1 MVITKKE
8 TAKEKSIREY
18 RTDYVFTFE
27 KLFNFGYLE
36 RNEGNIDNTFAD
48 YEKYIFA
55 EFQSKQAI
63 KRFICNKSFTFLSK
77 RQKKKLYL
85 RFCKISNLTLPTYR
99 KVTENAKRLTSNR
112 NSIIGMLRTYITERK
127 YFLTIKT
134 TKLRTFTTGKRVSV
148 LRSYKTVA
156 NYAKE
161 LNKLLKASKLPF
173 AFFIEFSEK
182 IGYHLHYLLISPTQ
196 RAIAE
201 RFLFRHR
208 SLSYKLID
216 VKDVR
221 KSYFYLAKYPN
232 KSKKSDGQTL
242 LWQFPRSKV

>member
-1 MVITKKE
+1 MIITKKE
-8 TAKEKSIREY
+8 TSKERSIKEY
-18 RTDYVFTFE
+18 RTNYVFTFE

-85 RFCKISNLTLPTYR
+85 RFCKISNLTIPEIR
-99 KVTENAKRLTSNR
+99 QVTDSAKRLTSNR
-112 NSIIGMLRTYITERK
+112 NSIIRMLRTFITERK

-134 TKLRTFTTGKRVSV
+134 TKLRHSKRVSV
-148 LRSYKTVA
+148 KRSYQTVT
-156 NYAKE
+156 NYAKQ
-161 LNKLLKASKLPF
+161 LNKLLKATKLPF
-173 AFFIEFSEK
+173 AYFIEYSEK
-182 IGYHLHYLLISPTQ
+182 IGYHLHYLLVSPSQ
-196 RAIAE
+196 RAVVE
-201 RFLFRHR
+201 RFLFRHK
-208 SLSYKLID
+208 SLSYKVLDI
-216 VKDVR
+216 KDVR